1 MGGRMKP
8 LAVLVLTLCLFQGV
22 SSMQERRIVTAD
34 VPVSKAYSA
43 AVDAGGLIY
52 VSGLAGMGPKD
63 PLATTDI
70 ASETRRAFDQLKA
83 ALEAAGSSLADLVN
97 VTVYLKNAGDFDA
110 MNAVY
115 RTCVT
120 DQPPARTTVAADL
133 PDGALITISAVAVPT
148 GAVRE
153 TLLPVGWVKS
163 PRPYSYIVRTGDLVF
178 LSGLVSRR
186 GTDDQIVP
194 GPVPVQMKTIMA
206 NAATLLK
213 TAGLTFDNV
222 VSARVFV
229 TDDSL
234 FEAMNT
240 EYQRTFP
247 INPPA
252 RATGVVGL
260 MAPDN
265 YVEVTL
271 VASKTPKQ
279 VIGPQISPTL
289 PVSTA
294 IRAGRRIFVSGV
306 LGNTDTNID
315 DLSAQTREA
324 FTRAGRALGLAGAT
338 FEDVV
343 ESTIYVRDPWQKSA
357 IDTVF
362 HELFAKDPPAGTMA
376 GVRLVP
382 RGGLVEVLL
391 TAYQ

>member
-1 MGGRMKP
+1 
-8 LAVLVLTLCLFQGV
+8 
-22 SSMQERRIVTAD
+22 MQERRIVTAD

-52 VSGLAGMGPKD
+52 VSGVAGTGPKD
-63 PLATTDI
+63 LLATTDI
-70 ASETRRAFDQLKA
+70 ATETRRAFDQLKA

-97 VTVYLKNAGDFDA
+97 VTVYLKNASDFDA
-110 MNAVY
+110 MNARH

-222 VSARVFV
+222 VSARVFL

-240 EYQRTFP
+240 GAITSGRFP
-247 INPPA
+247 IS
-252 RATGVVGL
+252 
-260 MAPDN
+260 
-265 YVEVTL
+265 
-271 VASKTPKQ
+271 AS
-279 VIGPQISPTL
+279 
-289 PVSTA
+289 
-294 IRAGRRIFVSGV
+294 
-306 LGNTDTNID
+306 NT
-315 DLSAQTREA
+315 
-324 FTRAGRALGLAGAT
+324 
-338 FEDVV
+338 
-343 ESTIYVRDPWQKSA
+343 
-357 IDTVF
+357 
-362 HELFAKDPPAGTMA
+362 
-376 GVRLVP
+376 
-382 RGGLVEVLL
+382 
-391 TAYQ
+391 

>member
-1 MGGRMKP
+1 
-8 LAVLVLTLCLFQGV
+8 
-22 SSMQERRIVTAD
+22 MQARRIVAVG
-34 VPVSKAYSA
+34 VPVSSASSA
-43 AVDAGGLIY
+43 AVEAGGLIY
-52 VSGLAGMGPKD
+52 VSGLNGTGPKD
-63 PLATTDI
+63 VLATSDI
-70 ASETRRAFDQLKA
+70 GTETRRAFDRLKLV
-83 ALEAAGSSLADLVN
+83 LEAAGSSLGDVVN
-97 VTVYLKNAGDFDA
+97 VTVYLKNASDFDA

-133 PDGALITISAVAVPT
+133 PDGALIVLSAVAVPT
-148 GAVRE
+148 GAERE

-186 GTDDQIVP
+186 GSDDQIVP

-206 NAATLLK
+206 NAATLLR

-222 VSARVFV
+222 VSARVFL

-247 INPPA
+247 LNPPA

-279 VIGPQISPTL
+279 VIGPQVSPTL

-294 IRAGRRIFVSGV
+294 IRAGRRVFLSGV
-306 LGNTDTNID
+306 LGNTDTNAD
-315 DLSAQTREA
+315 DLRGQSKET
-324 FTRAGRALGLAGAT
+324 FTRLGRALDLAGAT
-338 FEDVV
+338 FADVV
-343 ESTIYVRDPWQKSA
+343 ESTVYLRDPWQTPA
-357 IDTVF
+357 VDDVF
-362 HELFAKDPPAGTMA
+362 HEFFPNDPPARTTA
-376 GVRLVP
+376 GVRLIA
-382 RGGLVEVLL
+382 RTGLVEVLL
-391 TAYQ
+391 TAYK